1 MTPCENPTP
10 EKNMDR
16 KVVAVSGAVIAG
28 VAGLLGGGLLWRWW
42 RARCCNGNNVGDDEW
57 TEEMVDTWIGYQYA
71 TASEYV
77 AFPCIHKDS
86 YDFPVKCAE
95 LCKRHKN
102 VSSSII

>member
-28 VAGLLGGGLLWRWW
+28 VAGLLGGG
-42 RARCCNGNNVGDDEW
+42 NNVSNDDW
-57 TEEMVDTWIGYQYA
+57 TEEMVDAWIGYHYA
-71 TASEYV
+71 TPTEYV
-77 AFPCIHKDS
+77 AFPCVHKDS

-102 VSSSII
+102 VSSI